1 VSARYHTISIVISPP
16 ITQGDKFL
24 QALVLLNQY
33 KKEYDLDIDD
43 LPFFYTM
50 GSQNAGKTLLIEF
63 LTQMPLGFSD
73 DTIAT
78 RCPVKYL
85 LKCDPDLSQPEVK
98 FQGRE
103 IQAEELRTKVRE
115 HMSAIKG
122 VSAEIA
128 DVTIVAPHVRDMVF
142 VDLPGFNNLETERAI
157 RDLVVSYMKKPN
169 AFGVFVVTPTDKDMT
184 ANSGISPF
192 FAMARE
198 AGVPKAHEKLLVVV
212 NKVDTMSEWLRPKQ
226 TEHVDKFMFPALHEI
241 NDNFMFICLNSTA
254 EKIKNHSFAE
264 REEFLRSVI
273 RKENEFFA
281 EKLYPNLQGKCVL
294 ATPFSLHL
302 YISTLDPSLCCLHVR

>member
-1 VSARYHTISIVISPP
+1 V
-16 ITQGDKFL
+16 QDDKFL

-33 KKEYDLDIDD
+33 KVEYNLDLDD

-78 RCPVKYL
+78 RCPVKYV
-85 LKCDPDLSQPEVK
+85 LKCNPDLSRPDVK
-98 FQGRE
+98 FRGHP
-103 IQAEELRTKVRE
+103 IPADELRTKVRE
-115 HMSAIKG
+115 HMGAIKG
-122 VSAEIA
+122 VSAEVV
-128 DVTIVAPHVRDMVF
+128 DVTIEAPHVRDMVF
-142 VDLPGFNNLETERAI
+142 VDLPGFNNLDTERPI

-198 AGVPKAHEKLLVVV
+198 AGVPKAHEKVLIVV

-226 TEHVDKFMFPALHEI
+226 TDPVDTFMFPTLHEI
-241 NDNFMFICLNSTA
+241 KDNFMFICLNSTA
-254 EKIKNHSFAE
+254 ESIKNHTFTE
-264 REEFLRSVI
+264 REKFLRAI
-273 RKENEFFA
+273 AEKEDEFFR
-281 EKLYPNLQGKCVL
+281 EKLYPNLQKPGG
-294 ATPFSLHL
+294 
-302 YISTLDPSLCCLHVR
+302 